1 MNVFVLNTGRC
12 GSLTFTKACRHI
24 ANYTVAH
31 ESRSHLL
38 GRARLDYPDNHIEVD
53 NRLSWFLGRLDAR
66 YGDSAIYI
74 HLKRND
80 AATAT
85 SFVRRYSE
93 GIIDAYRRSVLM
105 ALSEDSL
112 PESVCL
118 DYCYTV
124 NKNIELFLKGKS
136 RTITLE
142 LESIKSDFPRFW
154 QLVSAE
160 GDLDAA
166 LREFEVTYNASPV
179 ARVKPATTRTFRSL
193 TRKVAKVVAGF
204 PSFLRHV

>member
-12 GSLTFTKACRHI
+12 GSLSFTKACRHI
-24 ANYTVAH
+24 ANYSVGH

-38 GRARLDYPDNHIEVD
+38 GPARLDYPDNHIEVD

-66 YGDSAIYI
+66 YGNDAIYV

-80 AATAT
+80 TATAM

-112 PESVCL
+112 PRSVCL
-118 DYCYTV
+118 DYCHTV

-136 RTITLE
+136 RTITVE
-142 LESIKSDFPRFW
+142 LESIKNDFPRFW
-154 QLVSAE
+154 RLISAE
-160 GDLDAA
+160 GDLEAA
-166 LREFEVTYNASPV
+166 LREFELTYNASP
-179 ARVKPATTRTFRSL
+179 APRVRTHANRTLLRL
-193 TRKVAKVVAGF
+193 TRKIARVIAGF
-204 PSFLRHV
+204 PSFLRQA